1 MGSGSGVTNSSGVG
15 SGVLV
20 IKSLKSDFGS
30 WPFIWKWLWEFIVY
44 MMLALLDMIENL
56 CQHPHKKEKAKKKK
70 KTIFAITTAT
80 ESLLVFIY
88 NYELQKKHF

>member
-1 MGSGSGVTNSSGVG
+1 
-15 SGVLV
+15 
-20 IKSLKSDFGS
+20 
-30 WPFIWKWLWEFIVY
+30 
-44 MMLALLDMIENL
+44 MMLALVDIIENL
-56 CQHPHKKEKAKKKK
+56 CQHPHKKEKAKKK